1 MGKRAL
7 LAGFGEQGQHVS
19 GLERCFFTLQKAN
32 VTAVAKDNQSFMQ
45 VPIGGEQLWPQ
56 DGNPFA

>member
-1 MGKRAL
+1 L
-7 LAGFGEQGQHVS
+7 LTGFGEQGQHVS